1 MIIAMRIST
10 FFYTIKQGLK
20 NIWKNKM
27 FSLASIATM
36 TACIFLFGLFYSVV
50 TNFQNIVH
58 QAQSGV
64 AVTVFFDEGISDE
77 QIKEIGD
84 EISKRA
90 EVSKVVF
97 ISAEEAWNS
106 FKNDYLGEYVDSFGD
121 DNPLADCANYEIYLN
136 DVSMQESLVTY
147 LQSVDG
153 IREVHKSANVATA
166 LSSANSLIGY
176 VSLGIIIIL
185 LAVSI
190 FLISNT
196 VAIGITV
203 RREEIAI
210 MKLIGATDF
219 VVRAPFLFEGVILG
233 MVGAALP
240 LVAIYFIYNR
250 IITYVLSKFSA
261 LNSILAFLPV
271 DEIFS
276 TLVPIAL
283 IMGVGIGF
291 LGSLFTVRRHLR
303 V

>member
-1 MIIAMRIST
+1 MRIST
-10 FFYTIKQGLK
+10 FGFTLKQGIK
-20 NIWKNKM
+20 NIWRNKI
-27 FSLASIATM
+27 FSLATIATIA
-36 TACIFLFGLFYSVV
+36 ACVFLFGLFYSVV

-64 AVTVFFDEGISDE
+64 AVTVFFDDGISDE
-77 QIKEIGD
+77 RIKEIGED
-84 EISKRA
+84 ISKRA

-97 ISAEEAWNS
+97 VSAEEAWDS

-153 IREVHKSANVATA
+153 IREVHKSTNAATA
-166 LSSANSLIGY
+166 LTSANSLIGY
-176 VSLGIIIIL
+176 VSIGIIAIL
-185 LAVSI
+185 LAVST

-233 MVGAALP
+233 LVGAGIP
-240 LVAIYFIYNR
+240 LIAIYFIYNR
-250 IITYVLSKFSA
+250 VITYVLTKFSV
-261 LNSILAFLPV
+261 LNSILAFLSV
-271 DEIFS
+271 DDIFS

-291 LGSLFTVRRHLR
+291 IGSFVTVRRHLK

>member
-1 MIIAMRIST
+1 MRIST
-10 FFYTIKQGLK
+10 LGYTLKQGIK
-20 NIWKNKM
+20 NIWRNKI
-27 FSLASIATM
+27 FSLATIATIA
-36 TACIFLFGLFYSVV
+36 ACVFLFGLFYSVV